1 MSWRQARRRAARIR
15 ALLLAMTTLVLL
27 LPLVWTLF
35 ASFGLIPNDNSTP
48 PTWGGPATLDHYAD
62 IGIAEPAFWQELA
75 TSAALALVCTLL
87 TIFVAFLAAYAL
99 ARTPLRH
106 KLLVVSSFL
115 ILAGI
120 PVMAFIIPLS
130 EFIDRL
136 KLTDTFVGIALAQ
149 TALFTPLAVFV
160 LFGYLARQSPE
171 LEQAARLDGASL
183 WQILARITVPA
194 VMPGIA
200 ATAVIIF
207 VLNWNQTLI
216 PLVLSTSQVKTVPV
230 AMLDFFTFE
239 RELEWGTA
247 AAALLVSFVP
257 LVVLVALASRVLE
270 RFTLG
275 SVEQVN

>member
-1 MSWRQARRRAARIR
+1 MSWRQARRRAAWIR
-15 ALLLAMTTLVLL
+15 AFLLALITLVLL
-27 LPLVWTLF
+27 LPLVWTAL
-35 ASFGLIPNDNSTP
+35 AALGLIPNDNTTP
-48 PTWGGPATLDHYAD
+48 PTWSWPPSLSHYAD
-62 IGIAEPAFWQELA
+62 IGFAEPAFWQELA
-75 TSAALALVCTLL
+75 TSAALALVCTVL
-87 TIFVAFLAAYAL
+87 TIAIAFLAAYGL
-99 ARTPLRH
+99 ARTRLRH
-106 KLLVVSSFL
+106 KLTVVSSFL
-115 ILAGI
+115 ILASI

-136 KLTDTFVGIALAQ
+136 KLTDTFAGIALAQ
-149 TALFTPLAVFV
+149 TALFAPLAVYV
-160 LFGYLARQSPE
+160 LFGYLVRQSPE

-200 ATAVIIF
+200 ATSVVIF

-247 AAALLVSFVP
+247 AAALLVSFIP